1 MQYALIK
8 NTIVQNIIE
17 ADQGFADSIATEWDA
32 VVSIEGVTPAPG
44 IGWSYEAG
52 VFTAPVAP
60 PAPEPIPEPRH
71 ITVGAFFD
79 RFGNQK
85 WPILSSPDL
94 GVQGLIKDAS
104 VRRWIDLDD
113 EQLPAGLDMLI
124 AAGFP
129 IDKEAVIN
137 APIQPKER
145 P

>member
-1 MQYALIK
+1 MIYEILNGATVI
-8 NTIVQNIIE
+8 NTIV
-17 ADQGFADSIATEWDA
+17 ADLAFMQAAYP
-32 VVSIEGVTPAPG
+32 EGNYRELV
-44 IGWSYEAG
+44 
-52 VFTAPVAP
+52 
-60 PAPEPIPEPRH
+60 APEPPAQPEIRH
-71 ITVGAFFD
+71 ITVGAYFD

-129 IDKEAVIN
+129 IDKQAILT